1 MSWVNSKLFG
11 SANLPSV
18 IMNKN
23 QPPTEV
29 VLKGLYFKFIDY
41 LKDYK
46 LATPDWRKI
55 LVEDLKEIYDEV
67 LTYADVANV
76 GTNPYYR
83 LITHRSLNEH
93 IILCQRQHNLI

>member
-1 MSWVNSKLFG
+1 
-11 SANLPSV
+11 
-18 IMNKN
+18 MNNN

-46 LATPDWRKI
+46 LATTSDWRKS
-55 LVEDLKEIYDEV
+55 LAEDLKEIYDEV

-83 LITHRSLNEH
+83 LIALRPLSEH
-93 IILCQRQHNLI
+93 LILSQPKHNVL